1 MLAMAATLTI
11 KDGLASGSFQR
22 LSCWQ
27 PGCRRLEEA
36 KRNQLAVQN
45 IQSYEIPNRQAHL
58 MTTGSQLLL
67 LCHVHLRMQRARL
80 LEALEHSRLMV
91 ATIGLFLLSYL
102 GLAYWLFAEGL
113 RFVGKLPAAGSLL
126 TDRLIFVLFFCFF
139 GMLVFS
145 VAVTAY
151 LALFRHRDTGW
162 LLSLPF
168 SHEAIFLW
176 KCLEA
181 ALFSCWSLVF
191 ILAPFLLAFASIRE
205 VSWLFFLKSGL
216 LLLPLLVLASGL
228 GALFMIAATRWLSLR
243 QIALLFSGLA
253 IWILISGVVAG
264 LQDRA
269 ILEDTGLGAALTFQ
283 RVLHHTRLTVHPLMP
298 SMWFSTTML
307 DWTRAYRPLESALYP
322 ALLVSH
328 ALMAILL
335 AIFSGKKFFYRSW
348 CRSLHQMGIAATRR
362 APLAYQGTSAI
373 KRGLPSLGWLM
384 GRPLAA
390 ISRKD
395 SLTFWRE
402 PAQWIQFGLV
412 FGLLALYASGAKK
425 MNGDLTQPRDL
436 YMVAF
441 LNLGVCAFALST
453 LTTRFVFPQYS
464 LEGRRLWLLA
474 MAPLHPPRIVLQKFL
489 TSTLATGFLITGI
502 LIFACRRLGL
512 PPLDQLFFGTAI
524 LLLCV
529 GLNGIA
535 VSLGV
540 LFPNLTEQNTAK
552 IVSGLGG
559 TLCLISSLLYILA
572 ITGMLVWLRLDPFL
586 HNEANPDWIHAPRSV
601 PLIAAILTFV
611 TLLTTTLLLFSQKK
625 LKRLEILGNL

>member
-1 MLAMAATLTI
+1 
-11 KDGLASGSFQR
+11 
-22 LSCWQ
+22 
-27 PGCRRLEEA
+27 
-36 KRNQLAVQN
+36 
-45 IQSYEIPNRQAHL
+45 
-58 MTTGSQLLL
+58 MTSGSQLLL
-67 LCHVHLRMQRARL
+67 LIRVHLLMQRARFK
-80 LEALEHSRLMV
+80 EALVHSRLMV
-91 ATIGLFLLSYL
+91 ATIGIFLLCYF

-113 RFVGKLPAAGSLL
+113 RFVSNLPAAGFLL

-139 GMLVFS
+139 GMLIFS

-162 LLSLPF
+162 LLSLPLT
-168 SHEAIFLW
+168 HEAIFLW
-176 KCLEA
+176 KYLEA

-205 VSWLFFLKSGL
+205 VSWLFFLKTCL
-216 LLLPLLVLASGL
+216 LLIPFLVLASGL
-228 GALFMIAATRWLSLR
+228 GALLMTAATRWLSLR
-243 QIALLFSGLA
+243 QIAILFSGLA
-253 IWILISGVVAG
+253 IWIVITGVLAG
-264 LQDRA
+264 LQDRE

-322 ALLVSH
+322 VLLVSH
-328 ALMAILL
+328 ALLVTLL
-335 AIFSGKKFFYRSW
+335 SVLAGRKWFYQSW
-348 CRSLHQMGIAATRR
+348 CRSLQQVGRAATRR
-362 APLAYQGTSAI
+362 YRPAADSTAATSRHPL
-373 KRGLPSLGWLM
+373 SLAWLM

-412 FGLLALYASGAKK
+412 FGLLALYASGARK

-436 YMVAF
+436 YLVAY

-453 LTTRFVFPQYS
+453 LTTRFVFPQFS

-474 MAPLHPPRIVLQKFL
+474 MAPLHPPRIVMQKFL
-489 TSTLATGFLITGI
+489 TSTLATGFLITAI
-502 LIFACRRLGL
+502 LMFACRRLGL
-512 PPLDQLFFGTAI
+512 PLGDQVFFGAAI
-524 LLLCV
+524 LLLCI
-529 GLNGIA
+529 GLNAIA

-540 LFPNLTEQNTAK
+540 LFPNLAEQNAAK

-572 ITGMLVWLRLDPFL
+572 VTGLLIWLRPDPFL
-586 HNEANPDWIHAPRSV
+586 HNEADPAWIHERRSV
-601 PLIAAILTFV
+601 PLIATILSFSALV
-611 TLLTTTLLLFSQKK
+611 TSTLLLFSQKK

>member
-1 MLAMAATLTI
+1 
-11 KDGLASGSFQR
+11 
-22 LSCWQ
+22 
-27 PGCRRLEEA
+27 
-36 KRNQLAVQN
+36 
-45 IQSYEIPNRQAHL
+45 
-58 MTTGSQLLL
+58 
-67 LCHVHLRMQRARL
+67 
-80 LEALEHSRLMV
+80 MV
-91 ATIGLFLLSYL
+91 TTIGLFLLCYL

-113 RFVGKLPAAGSLL
+113 RFVSKLPAAGSLL

-162 LLSLPF
+162 LLTLPL

-191 ILAPFLLAFASIRE
+191 ILAPFLLAFASIRD
-205 VSWLFFLKSGL
+205 VSWLFFLKTGL
-216 LLLPLLVLASGL
+216 LLAPFLLLASGL
-228 GALFMIAATRWLSLR
+228 GAILMITATRWLSPR
-243 QIALLFSGLA
+243 QIAFLFVGLA
-253 IWILISGVVAG
+253 IWILATASLAA
-264 LQDRA
+264 LRDRE
-269 ILEDTGLGAALTFQ
+269 ILNESGLGAALTFQ

-298 SMWFSTTML
+298 GMWFSTTML
-307 DWTRAYRPLESALYP
+307 DWTRAYRPLGSALYP

-328 ALMAILL
+328 ALMLGLL
-335 AIFSGKKFFYRSW
+335 TVHAGRKWFYRSW
-348 CRSLHQMGIAATRR
+348 CRSLQHAGVAATRKGR
-362 APLAYQGTSAI
+362 RKEAQSVPQSSRRSLSLA
-373 KRGLPSLGWLM
+373 WLL

-395 SLTFWRE
+395 ALTFWRE

-412 FGLLALYASGAKK
+412 FGLLALYASGARK

-436 YMVAF
+436 YLVAF

-453 LTTRFVFPQYS
+453 LTTRFVFPQFS

-474 MAPLHPPRIVLQKFL
+474 MAPLHPPRIVMQKFL
-489 TSTLATGFLITGI
+489 TSTLATGLLITAI
-502 LIFACRRLGL
+502 LMFACRRLGL
-512 PPLDQLFFGTAI
+512 PPADQVFFGAAI
-524 LLLCV
+524 LLLCI
-529 GLNGIA
+529 GLNAIA

-540 LFPNLTEQNTAK
+540 LFPNLSEQNTAK

-572 ITGMLVWLRLDPFL
+572 VTGMLVWLRVSPFV
-586 HNEANPDWIHAPRSV
+586 HNEADPLWYQEARSV
-601 PLIAAILTFV
+601 PLIVAILAFSGCISAI
-611 TLLTTTLLLFSQKK
+611 LLLCSQKK

>member
-1 MLAMAATLTI
+1 
-11 KDGLASGSFQR
+11 
-22 LSCWQ
+22 
-27 PGCRRLEEA
+27 
-36 KRNQLAVQN
+36 
-45 IQSYEIPNRQAHL
+45 
-58 MTTGSQLLL
+58 MTTGSQLILL
-67 LCHVHLRMQRARL
+67 SQVHLRMQRARFA
-80 LEALEHSRLMV
+80 EALGRSRLMV

-113 RFVGKLPAAGSLL
+113 RFVSKLPAAGSLL
-126 TDRLIFVLFFCFF
+126 TDRLILVLFFCFF
-139 GMLVFS
+139 GMLIFS

-162 LLSLPF
+162 LLSLPL

-205 VSWLFFLKSGL
+205 VTWLFFLKTSL
-216 LLLPLLVLASGL
+216 LLIPFLILASGL
-228 GALFMIAATRWLSLR
+228 GALLMIAATRWLSLR
-243 QIALLFSGLA
+243 QIAFIFSGLA
-253 IWILISGVVAG
+253 IWIVISGVLAG
-264 LQDRA
+264 LQDRE
-269 ILEDTGLGAALTFQ
+269 ILDDTGLGAALTFQ

-322 ALLVSH
+322 VLLVSH
-328 ALMAILL
+328 ALLAILL
-335 AIFSGKKFFYRSW
+335 TVLSGRKWFYKSW
-348 CRSLHQMGIAATRR
+348 CRSLQHAYLREKRQDLIAEQRTSVSSRR
-362 APLAYQGTSAI
+362 PL
-373 KRGLPSLGWLM
+373 SLVWLL

-412 FGLLALYASGAKK
+412 FGLLALYASGARK

-436 YMVAF
+436 YLVAY

-453 LTTRFVFPQYS
+453 LTTRYVFPQFS

-474 MAPLHPPRIVLQKFL
+474 MAPLHPPRIVMQKFL

-502 LIFACRRLGL
+502 LMFACRRLGL
-512 PPLDQLFFGTAI
+512 PLQDQMFFGAAI
-524 LLLCV
+524 LLICI
-529 GLNGIA
+529 GLNAIA

-572 ITGMLVWLRLDPFL
+572 VTGMLVWLRPGPFL
-586 HNEANPDWIHAPRSV
+586 YNQADPDWIHASRSV
-601 PLIAAILTFV
+601 PLIAAILTFSTIV
-611 TLLTTTLLLFSQKK
+611 TTTLLLFSQKK